1 MILMPLSICLPVSR
15 RDEMIDIENQTY
27 NKDEEYNL
35 LNLTCQYLKSST
47 LFNAIIGQN
56 YSRLCNFNIY

>member
-1 MILMPLSICLPVSR
+1 MILPLSICLPVSR
-15 RDEMIDIENQTY
+15 RDEMIDIEKSNLH

-56 YSRLCNFNIY
+56 YSRLCNSNIY